1 MMPDSIVESLVS
13 EPWIVGLGA
22 SAGGLE
28 ALDAFFDALPTA
40 TGAAFVVITHQHPTT
55 PSLLPELLA
64 RHTAMPVRVV
74 SERVPLVADT
84 IFVAPSG
91 VDLDVVEGT
100 LQPRE
105 RDASKTIPLPID
117 HFFRSLAA
125 AQGERAVG
133 IVLSGTG
140 SDGTAGI
147 RAIKGAGGLV
157 MAQSPSS
164 TSFTNMPN
172 SAIQT
177 GLVDHVLAPHQLPA
191 QLLAHFAGEGQPVSR
206 EPATSAPT
214 SSVLDEIFG
223 LMLAGVGHDFSGY
236 KRTTIQRRIER
247 RMSVQQV
254 ASLADYVALVRDQ
267 PAELHALF
275 NEMLI
280 GVTGFFRDPEAFASL
295 ERLLHES
302 AARSSVEPLR
312 VWVPGCSTGEEA
324 YSVAMLLRECLDS
337 VAQHPGFQVF
347 ATDLD
352 ASAIAIARNGSYPES
367 IAAEVS
373 PERLERFFVAVD
385 GRYQIKKELR
395 ERLIFAQQNLIADPP
410 FTRLDLLCCR
420 NLLIYLDADLQRR
433 LVPIFHY
440 SLRRG
445 GLLFL
450 GSSESIGPYG
460 DLFEMLDKKWK
471 ICRRREIGS
480 TGHLTPLAAARAE
493 RAERGLTPAD
503 KSTHGLEDATARV
516 LLDKLVPPSV
526 LVHPNGAVV
535 HIHGRTGAFL
545 EPAPG
550 PQPSATIF
558 EMAREGLRLNL
569 GAALRQACRQV
580 GPVVHQG
587 VRIKSGSEHVLVDLR
602 VEQLSRPEQVRGLL
616 LISFLDHHPSPRAPE
631 AGAEGL
637 ERVDELERELSYAK
651 ETNQGTIE
659 ELETANEELK
669 SINEE
674 LQSTNE
680 ELQSTN
686 EELETSKE
694 EMQSLNEEL
703 QTVNAELHAKVE
715 ELSRTTDDM
724 KNLLNGT
731 SIATIFLDDRLRI
744 QRFTEQAKDVIRLI
758 PSDIGRPIGDLVSR
772 LHYDRLA
779 EDATEVLR
787 TLTVK
792 QAEIR
797 GEGDTWYL
805 MRILPYRTTDEV
817 IDGLVVT
824 FVDVTEVKKLQ
835 FEQRMLRAL
844 AGVGT
849 TIFGVDT
856 QLRVTWSSGP
866 VFGQGESLRGVALA
880 STLPSEQAERLLV
893 LMQTVCEH
901 RAPVHAQL
909 ELEIEG
915 VTRSLS
921 IYVEPVLDDAEH
933 LIGLTCVCVDRRV
946 ESVP

>member
-1 MMPDSIVESLVS
+1 MPDKTITGPSSQS
-13 EPWIVGLGA
+13 EIRIVGLGA

-28 ALDAFFDALPTA
+28 ALDVFFDALPGD

-55 PSLLPELLA
+55 PSLLAELLA
-64 RHTAMPVRVV
+64 RHTAMPVRIVAESMRVV
-74 SERVPLVADT
+74 ANTV
-84 IFVAPSG
+84 FVMPPG

-100 LQPRE
+100 LRPRE
-105 RDASKTIPLPID
+105 RDASAVVHLPID
-117 HFFRSLAA
+117 HFFCSLAEA
-125 AQGERAVG
+125 LRERAVG

-140 SDGTAGI
+140 SDGTTGV
-147 RAIKGAGGLV
+147 RALKAASGMV

-164 TSFTNMPN
+164 ASQTGMPN

-177 GLVDHVLAPHQLPA
+177 GLVDHVLTPQQMPA
-191 QLLAHFAGEGQPVSR
+191 ALLAHFDGEGRHS
-206 EPATSAPT
+206 ATDPSA
-214 SSVLDEIFG
+214 SSGALDAIFT
-223 LMLAGVGHDFSGY
+223 LLLSSVGHDFSGY

-247 RMSVQQV
+247 RMHVQQV
-254 ASLADYVALVRDQ
+254 SSLLDYVALLRNQ
-267 PAELHALF
+267 PAELYALF

-280 GVTGFFRDPEAFASL
+280 GVTGFFRDAQAFASL
-295 ERLLHES
+295 EHVLREYLT
-302 AARSSVEPLR
+302 RSFTEPMR
-312 VWVPGCSTGEEA
+312 IWVPGCSTGEEA
-324 YSVAMLLRECLDS
+324 YSVAMVLRECLDS
-337 VAQHPGFQVF
+337 VGQHPGFQVF

-352 ASAIAIARNGSYPES
+352 GAAIETARTGSYPES
-367 IAAEVS
+367 IAADVS

-440 SLRRG
+440 SLKRG

-450 GSSESIGPYG
+450 GSSESVGPYG
-460 DLFEMLDKKWK
+460 DLFETLDKKWK
-471 ICRRREIGS
+471 ICRRREVGS
-480 TGHLTPLAAARAE
+480 SGYLAQFPAGRVE
-493 RAERGLTPAD
+493 RAERGATAVD
-503 KSTHGLEDATARV
+503 KSIVGLEDATHRA

-535 HIHGRTGAFL
+535 HVHGRTGQFL

-550 PQPSATIF
+550 PQPSASIF

-569 GAALRQACRQV
+569 GAAIRQACRQV
-580 GPVVHQG
+580 GPVVHHG
-587 VRIKSGSEHVLVDLR
+587 VRIKNGSEQTIADLR

-616 LISFLDHHPSPRAPE
+616 LISFLDHHPPPRELGP
-631 AGAEGL
+631 GGEGL

-669 SINEE
+669 STNEELQSINEE
-674 LQSTNE
+674 LQSA
-680 ELQSTN
+680 N

-703 QTVNAELHAKVE
+703 QTVNAELQSKVE

-731 SIATIFLDDRLRI
+731 SIATIFLDDHLRI

-779 EDATEVLR
+779 EDANEVLR
-787 TLTVK
+787 TLMVK

-844 AGVGT
+844 AGMGT
-849 TIFGVDT
+849 CIFGVDT
-856 QLRVTWSSGP
+856 ELRITWSSGP
-866 VFGQGESLRGVALA
+866 VFGQGENLRGVALA
-880 STLPSEQAERLLV
+880 STLPEDQAERLLAIV
-893 LMQTVCEH
+893 RPVCEH
-901 RAPVHAQL
+901 RVPVHAEL
-909 ELEIEG
+909 ELELEG
-915 VTRSLS
+915 VSQSLS
-921 IYVEPVLDDAEH
+921 IYVEPVLDDADR
-933 LIGLTCVCVDRRV
+933 LIGLTCVSVDRARGS
-946 ESVP
+946 ER